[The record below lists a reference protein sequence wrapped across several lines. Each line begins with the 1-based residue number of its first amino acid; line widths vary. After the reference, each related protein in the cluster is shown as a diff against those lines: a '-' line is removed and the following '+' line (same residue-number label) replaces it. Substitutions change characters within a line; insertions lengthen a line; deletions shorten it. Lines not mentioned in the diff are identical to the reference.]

1 MHDEEERGKLVIHQ
15 KRGIASAILTT
26 LMTDSHGLLQTLTDT
41 HSFYSRLF
49 GPSSFTLSDH
59 HVRPPMPPCNG
70 IAPRLYTTPFYPGGA
85 MDILDLSPTTGSC
98 NPVGTYDS
106 MRM

>member
-1 MHDEEERGKLVIHQ
+1 MRNPDY
-15 KRGIASAILTT
+15 SND
-26 LMTDSHGLLQTLTDT
+26 DSHGRLQTLTDT

-70 IAPRLYTTPFYPGGA
+70 IAPRLYTTPFYPKA
-85 MDILDLSPTTGSC
+85 VPT
-98 NPVGTYDS
+98 V
-106 MRM
+106 